1 MSLYQ
6 KGNTSRTIEIKRI
19 CITAVVIVVFVISSL
34 MISSAVKNNS
44 LKDKYQHDMRFIL
57 LSIQAQIESA
67 INNDSR
73 SDIRIAALE
82 YERLGTTFANVSSQL
97 FGSYLNTG
105 GWGKA
110 ADILLG
116 FNNYSQPLFQSFDGS
131 LTEQEIKFLEQLYDL
146 NEVLLTDIGDDSAS
160 NGLRKTSIRELK
172 ETLNSY
178 HLFTLNDF
186 FSSWESAAIPT

>member
-1 MSLYQ
+1 
-6 KGNTSRTIEIKRI
+6 
-19 CITAVVIVVFVISSL
+19 
-34 MISSAVKNNS
+34 
-44 LKDKYQHDMRFIL
+44 MRFIL

-82 YERLGTTFANVSSQL
+82 CERLGTTFANVSSQL
-97 FGSYLNTG
+97 FGSYLDTG